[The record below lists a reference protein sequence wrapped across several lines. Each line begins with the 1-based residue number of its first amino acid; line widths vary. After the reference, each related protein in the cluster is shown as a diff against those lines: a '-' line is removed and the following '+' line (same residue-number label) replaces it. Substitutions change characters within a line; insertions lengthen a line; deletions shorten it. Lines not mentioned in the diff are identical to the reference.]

1 MCCCAQVAYSLV
13 IYPCLIL
20 QYMGQAAF
28 LLRNLSAVSMSF
40 FSSVPIKLLE
50 IQSQLAVWMI
60 ILIRGCTGVH
70 SLQLAAPIKTP
81 LLWPVLV
88 VAPLA
93 AIVASQPV
101 ISSTFS
107 VVNLAVTIGFR
118 DTIRIANAYGIAFL
132 AVTVITTWLA
142 SLVINLVWHQV
153 EAVYLSS
160 LCVRI
165 LKGTWLPLV

>member
-1 MCCCAQVAYSLV
+1 
-13 IYPCLIL
+13 
-20 QYMGQAAF
+20 MGQAAF

-40 FSSVPIKLLE
+40 FSSVPIKLIE
-50 IQSQLAVWMI
+50 IQRQLAVWMI

-70 SLQLAAPIKTP
+70 TP

-132 AVTVITTWLA
+132 VVTIITMWLA
-142 SLVINLVWHQV
+142 SLVINLVWHQGFM
-153 EAVYLSS
+153 LSLFIS
-160 LCVRI
+160 
-165 LKGTWLPLV
+165 

>member
-1 MCCCAQVAYSLV
+1 
-13 IYPCLIL
+13 
-20 QYMGQAAF
+20 MGQAAF
-28 LLRNLSAVSMSF
+28 LLRNLSAVSLSF

-50 IQSQLAVWMI
+50 IQRQLAVWMI
-60 ILIRGCTGVH
+60 ILIRGCTGFH
-70 SLQLAAPIKTP
+70 TLQLAAPIKTP

-132 AVTVITTWLA
+132 AVTIITMWPA
-142 SLVINLVWHQV
+142 SLVINLVWHQGFM
-153 EAVYLSS
+153 LS
-160 LCVRI
+160 LFI
-165 LKGTWLPLV
+165 L

>member
-1 MCCCAQVAYSLV
+1 
-13 IYPCLIL
+13 
-20 QYMGQAAF
+20 MGQAAF

-50 IQSQLAVWMI
+50 IQRQLAVWMI
-60 ILIRGCTGVH
+60 ILIWGCTGVH
-70 SLQLAAPIKTP
+70 NLQLAAPIKTP

-118 DTIRIANAYGIAFL
+118 DTIRIANAYGML
-132 AVTVITTWLA
+132 
-142 SLVINLVWHQV
+142 SLLRKKK
-153 EAVYLSS
+153 L
-160 LCVRI
+160 
-165 LKGTWLPLV
+165 

>member
-1 MCCCAQVAYSLV
+1 MCCCAQVAFSLV

-28 LLRNLSAVSMSF
+28 LLRNLSANAHV
-40 FSSVPIKLLE
+40 FSV
-50 IQSQLAVWMI
+50 A
-60 ILIRGCTGVH
+60 
-70 SLQLAAPIKTP
+70 P

-132 AVTVITTWLA
+132 AVTIITTWLA
-142 SLVINLVWHQV
+142 SLVINLVWHQGFM
-153 EAVYLSS
+153 LS
-160 LCVRI
+160 LFI
-165 LKGTWLPLV
+165 L